1 MNPKSLARALAIAL
15 SVSTFSRADDTVT
28 LTPTTIELKSTACCS
43 LGAAAVFWFVPML
56 IGFGMCIGG
65 TASVVLRE
73 VKLIHSCSLAI

>member
-1 MNPKSLARALAIAL
+1 MGERL
-15 SVSTFSRADDTVT
+15 
-28 LTPTTIELKSTACCS
+28 LTTRKTDFLRILVWPLVGCS

-73 VKLIHSCSLAI
+73 VKLKHSCSRAI